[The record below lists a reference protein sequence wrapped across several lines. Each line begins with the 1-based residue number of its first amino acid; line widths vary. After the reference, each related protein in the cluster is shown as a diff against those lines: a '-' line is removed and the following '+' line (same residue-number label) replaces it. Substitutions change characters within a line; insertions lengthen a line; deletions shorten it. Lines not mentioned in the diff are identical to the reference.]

1 MLFKKSTEIL
11 QKSQAVLESN
21 KTFIQMMYRNV
32 KLTLIPEFTC
42 SLTLKNSPLLCSS
55 RIFYFCTNIWVTS
68 QWEGVYSGLQKEI
81 CSHDQL
87 WPQGNILPESR
98 DPSSPSSPPPLLPS
112 SSPPLLLS
120 SSPPPPI
127 ELPKGGGVF
136 IHLGYIF
143 GHVLKNDPC
152 LFLLCKSLHCWYIF
166 TCT

>member
-21 KTFIQMMYRNV
+21 KTFIQMIYRNV
-32 KLTLIPEFTC
+32 KLTLILEFTC

-68 QWEGVYSGLQKEI
+68 RWEGVYSGLQKEI

-98 DPSSPSSPPPLLPS
+98 DPSSPPLPPPSPPLLPS
-112 SSPPLLLS
+112 SPFSP
-120 SSPPPPI
+120 PPPPI
-127 ELPKGGGVF
+127 ELKGKRSVHSPGLYF
-136 IHLGYIF
+136 WTCIE
-143 GHVLKNDPC
+143 KW
-152 LFLLCKSLHCWYIF
+152 FLSFSTL
-166 TCT
+166 